1 MISIIINCHNG
12 SKYLRETLQSI
23 INQDYNNYEVIFWNN
38 NSTDESK
45 GIYQNFQKLYKDK
58 NLRYF
63 ENLSKLPL
71 YQARNEALKLVK
83 GNFICFLDTDD
94 MWLKNKLLQNLNKFQ
109 ENNYDIVFSNIF
121 ILNQKNNKKEIYIKK
136 NIHEENIYESLI
148 NNYNANLISIMIK
161 KSVIEK
167 ENYLFNPEF
176 DHIGDFDF
184 ILRMAK
190 KYKFGYISEPLAVY
204 RLHENNLTR
213 LNRLNEINEMDVWI
227 KRNVLGLNHQEIQPI
242 RNKSLERKFIH
253 YKINGETLNSL
264 SIFFKISLR
273 LKIKLFILFFL
284 PKKIIEKIL
293 SF

>member
-121 ILNQKNNKKEIYIKK
+121 ILNQKNNKKKIYIKK
-136 NIHEENIYESLI
+136 NIHEEKIYESLI
-148 NNYNANLISIMIK
+148 NNYNASLISIMIK

-264 SIFFKISLR
+264 SIFFKTSLR

>member
-63 ENLSKLPL
+63 ENSSKLPL

-136 NIHEENIYESLI
+136 NIHEEKIYKSLI
-148 NNYNANLISIMIK
+148 NNYNASLISIMIK

-213 LNRLNEINEMDVWI
+213 LNRLNEINEMDDWI
-227 KRNVLGLNHQEIQPI
+227 KRNVLGLSHQEIKPI

>member
-58 NLRYF
+58 KLIYF

-136 NIHEENIYESLI
+136 NIHEEKIYESLI
-148 NNYNANLISIMIK
+148 NNYNASLISIMIK

-264 SIFFKISLR
+264 SIFFKINLR

>member
-12 SKYLRETLQSI
+12 SRYLRETLQSI

-45 GIYQNFQKLYKDK
+45 DIYQNFQKLYKDK

-63 ENLSKLPL
+63 ENLSEIPL

-83 GNFICFLDTDD
+83 GNFICFLDSDD
-94 MWLKNKLLQNLNKFQ
+94 IWLKNKLFQNLKKFK

-121 ILNQKNNKKEIYIKK
+121 ILNQKSNKKEIYIKK
-136 NIHEENIYESLI
+136 NIYEEKIYESLI
-148 NNYNANLISIMIK
+148 NNFNASLISIMIK

-167 ENYLFNPEF
+167 ENSLFNPEF

-184 ILRMAK
+184 ILRMSK

-213 LNRLNEINEMDVWI
+213 LNRLNEINEMESWI
-227 KRNVLGLNHQEIQPI
+227 NRNVLGLDHQEIQPI
-242 RNKSLERKFIH
+242 RNKSLERKFIY
-253 YKINGETLNSL
+253 YKINGEILNSF
-264 SIFFKISLR
+264 SIFLKISLR

-284 PKKIIEKIL
+284 PKRILERIL

>member
-58 NLRYF
+58 KLRYF

-121 ILNQKNNKKEIYIKK
+121 ILNQKNNKKKIYIKK
-136 NIHEENIYESLI
+136 NIHEEKIYESLI
-148 NNYNANLISIMIK
+148 NNYNASLISIMIK

-264 SIFFKISLR
+264 SIFFKTSLR